1 MVFTASQFPYGILCL
16 NLITVISD
24 IAINGKKKSKSDI
37 SYMPGAFWDKVIDFR
52 DEPLAQCN
60 VLSNC
65 KNISLDDD
73 NDGRK

>member
-1 MVFTASQFPYGILCL
+1 MV
-16 NLITVISD
+16 SD

-37 SYMPGAFWDKVIDFR
+37 SYMPGAFWDKVIDFYT
-52 DEPLAQCN
+52 QCD